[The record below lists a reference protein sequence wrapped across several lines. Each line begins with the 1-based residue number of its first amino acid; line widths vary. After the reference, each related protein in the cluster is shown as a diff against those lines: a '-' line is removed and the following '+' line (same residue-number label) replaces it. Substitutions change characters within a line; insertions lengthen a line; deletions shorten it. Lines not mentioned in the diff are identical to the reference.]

1 MPTSGSPAAV
11 RAALIGWYDRVARDL
26 PWRRTRDPYAIWVSE
41 IMLQQTRVETVLRY
55 YDAFLA
61 RFPSTEVLAAASEDE
76 VMAAWSGLGYYRR
89 ARNLH
94 SGVREVVARHG
105 GQVPAEP
112 EARRA
117 LPGIG
122 RYTAG
127 AIGSIAF
134 EREEPIVDG
143 NVARVLCRV
152 HGIDTPPARRDTER
166 RLWHEAE
173 RLVRGARP
181 SALNQS
187 LMELGATVCTKHD
200 PRCAACPLQRH
211 CRARAEGTAQ
221 ELPRAQPK
229 RPPRPTALVA
239 LLATHGRGR
248 ELELWLARGE
258 GTLFGGLWNLPMA
271 DGHGRRAAAALLT
284 RSGLRGRLAPRA
296 HARVEHVLTHRKL
309 DVQLWHVTLPPSRS
323 PAPSHAH
330 APSHA
335 PAPSHALALA
345 PVRLSRLGTL
355 GISQLT
361 RKALAASG
369 LDQQRGPRSRSA

>member
-1 MPTSGSPAAV
+1 V

-55 YDAFLA
+55 YDGFLA
-61 RFPSTEVLAAASEDE
+61 RFPSAHALAAASEDE

-94 SGVREVVARHG
+94 SGVREVVARYG

-152 HGIDTPPARRDTER
+152 HGIDTPAGRRDTEH

-173 RLVRGARP
+173 RLVRGPRP

-200 PRCAACPLQRH
+200 PGCTACPLRPH
-211 CRARAEGTAQ
+211 CRAHAEGTARL
-221 ELPRAQPK
+221 LPRAQPK
-229 RPPRPTALVA
+229 HKPRPTALVA
-239 LLATHGRGR
+239 LLATRGHGR

-271 DGHGRRAAAALLT
+271 DGSGRRAAAALLT
-284 RSGLRGRLAPRA
+284 RSGLHGRLARRA
-296 HARVEHVLTHRKL
+296 HACIEHVLTHRKL
-309 DVQLWHVTLPPSRS
+309 DVELWRVAIP
-323 PAPSHAH
+323 PAPART
-330 APSHA
+330 PSSSRA
-335 PAPSHALALA
+335 PAPALA
-345 PVRLSRLGTL
+345 PVPLSRLGAL

-361 RKALAASG
+361 RKALAASD
-369 LDQQRGPRSRSA
+369 LDQRTWSA